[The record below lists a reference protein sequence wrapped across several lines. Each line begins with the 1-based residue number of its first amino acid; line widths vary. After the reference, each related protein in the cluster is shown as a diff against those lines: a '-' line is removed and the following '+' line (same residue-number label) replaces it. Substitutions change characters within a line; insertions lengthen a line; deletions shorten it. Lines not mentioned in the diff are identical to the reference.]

1 MLVGIVPN
9 PYERRSAAHDEP
21 KTEYPDEVLC
31 HGGGKAAHKTERSGT
46 SYKAKLRAAIDRLK
60 TELRET
66 GARMDELT
74 LKMKHVATYRRLK
87 PVYDRY
93 KASKNMEKF
102 LRSYESEIILFE
114 AARGC
119 RRLGTV
125 PLPS

>member
-1 MLVGIVPN
+1 
-9 PYERRSAAHDEP
+9 
-21 KTEYPDEVLC
+21 
-31 HGGGKAAHKTERSGT
+31 
-46 SYKAKLRAAIDRLK
+46 
-60 TELRET
+60 
-66 GARMDELT
+66 MDELT